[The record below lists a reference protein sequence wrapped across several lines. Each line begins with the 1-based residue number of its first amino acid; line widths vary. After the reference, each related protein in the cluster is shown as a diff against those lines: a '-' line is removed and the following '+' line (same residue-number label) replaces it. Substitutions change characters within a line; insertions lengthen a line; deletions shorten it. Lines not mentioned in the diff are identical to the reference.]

1 MGLILPWCPLIF
13 IGFIDMIWLRCSLT
27 SVLKDFDRIIPSFT
41 GFYRVLLD
49 FTEFLGGLPLTLS
62 FPNFVSWNGPILRCH
77 RLESIFIGSID
88 TIRFLSIL
96 KVFFFS
102 FFGKFLCL
110 TGPRSDLWFR
120 FILFKKKNFKSILSA
135 LYHRSPDIILFCVNN
150 FFY

>member
-102 FFGKFLCL
+102 IFWQVSLL
-110 TGPRSDLWFR
+110 DWSSIGPLVSFY
-120 FILFKKKNFKSILSA
+120 FILKKILKLFLIDSLGA
-135 LYHRSPDIILFCVNN
+135 LSPFARYYFILCE
-150 FFY
+150 